1 MSRDASVAAAPAED
15 PAAPRSPFSALAGA
29 LRGRPEVWAFFFL
42 VVLCVG
48 MGIANSHFATS
59 TNFQTVGRQ
68 SSILVVLSIG
78 ILFVLLV
85 GGIDL
90 SVGGSIA
97 FISCL
102 AAKLSGST
110 DLYLAFALAVLAAVG
125 IGLLNGLLVSLGG
138 LSPIVVTLAIGQVLV
153 GVALLLTVNG
163 PILPSNLDYGELAA
177 SEVAGIP
184 TLVIAAIVCAIVGHL
199 LLRRVSLG
207 RYIYAVGGNEHAAWL
222 AGVPTR
228 LVKVAAYVIAGL
240 FAGLAAVLLSSRV
253 GSGDSS
259 LGQTEMLE
267 AYAAA
272 FIGGVGFGTGRGSV
286 VGVALGAVI
295 LGVISN
301 GIDLIG
307 LNTDYQYIVS
317 GTLIVLAITFQAL
330 PEKVRWGRGRG

>member
-1 MSRDASVAAAPAED
+1 MSNLMTTELGEPMVASQAPFRR
-15 PAAPRSPFSALAGA
+15 PSLAA
-29 LRGRPEVWAFFFL
+29 LRTRPELWAAVFL

-48 MGIANSHFATS
+48 MAIASPHFATS
-59 TNFQTVGRQ
+59 ANFQTVGRQ
-68 SSILVVLSIG
+68 ASILVVLSIG

-110 DLYLAFALAVLAAVG
+110 PLLAAFFLAVAAALAV
-125 IGLLNGLLVSLGG
+125 GLLNGLLISLGG
-138 LSPIVVTLAIGQVLV
+138 LSPIVVTLAVGQVLL

-163 PILPSNLDYGELAA
+163 PILPTDPNYGELSA
-177 SEVAGIP
+177 SSVGPIP
-184 TLVIAAIVCAIVGHL
+184 TLVIAAAVCALLGHV
-199 LLRRVSLG
+199 LLRRLSLG
-207 RYIYAVGGNEHAAWL
+207 RYIYAVGGNERAAWL

-228 LVKVAAYVIAGL
+228 AVKVAAYTICGL

-259 LGQTEMLE
+259 LGSTEMLE

-286 VGVALGAVI
+286 IGVAIGAVI

-317 GTLIVLAITFQAL
+317 GALIILAITFQAL
-330 PEKVRWGRGRG
+330 PERLHWRGRGA